1 MTGSTSDPERI
12 RLRPMQAADAAAVAR
27 LSGELGYP
35 ATAEQMATRL
45 EAVRR
50 SAETQPAEVIVA
62 CEEDTDEVV
71 GWIHVAVPAMMV
83 IDAQPDIWGL
93 VVASSHR
100 GRGIGAR
107 LMAEAET
114 WAHDRGYTSVWLR
127 SSQHR
132 VDAHRFYK
140 RLGYEVVKSQ
150 FTFCRPLSPGTLPT
164 PSGPNPAEDSAEP

>member
-1 MTGSTSDPERI
+1 MTGSARRI
-12 RLRPMQAADAAAVAR
+12 TLRPMQAADAAAVAR

-35 ATAEQMATRL
+35 ATAEQMTTRL

-50 SAETQPAEVIVA
+50 SAATQPAEVFVA
-62 CEEDTDEVV
+62 CNESTGDVV
-71 GWIHVAVPAMMV
+71 GWVHVAVPAMMA

-107 LMAEAET
+107 LMAVAEA
-114 WAHDRGYTSVWLR
+114 WARDRGYTSMWLR

-140 RLGYEVVKSQ
+140 RLGYEIVKSQ
-150 FTFCRPLSPGTLPT
+150 FTFSRPLSPETPPTLP
-164 PSGPNPAEDSAEP
+164 GWNPAEDSAGR